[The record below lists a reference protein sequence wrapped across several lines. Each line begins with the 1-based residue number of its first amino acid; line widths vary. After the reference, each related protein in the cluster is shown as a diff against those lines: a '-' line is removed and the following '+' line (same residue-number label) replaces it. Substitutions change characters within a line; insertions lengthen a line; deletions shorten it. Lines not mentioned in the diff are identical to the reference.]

1 LNLRKNLKNKTQN
14 GFHPKIKKNHGFK
27 PMDNSNND
35 FHNYFIGF
43 DLENSEKK
51 IKKGKKK

>member
-1 LNLRKNLKNKTQN
+1 M
-14 GFHPKIKKNHGFK
+14 NHGFK
-27 PMDNSNND
+27 PMDDSNND